1 MKNTI
6 GKNQKADLEKKIEI
20 DMVVAI
26 LRQMSHGYKSRIF
39 IDIIIYRIMLQFHS
53 TSNRVHQ
60 ALTPAF
66 IRF

>member
-1 MKNTI
+1 MKKTI

-39 IDIIIYRIMLQFHS
+39 IDIIIYRIMPQFHS
-53 TSNRVHQ
+53 TSN
-60 ALTPAF
+60 
-66 IRF
+66 